1 MNITMQIRQ
10 TLEAALSW
18 IKLVQAGFTHRGVYA
33 QDLEP
38 AVRSFWLYHGIEWN
52 AIALGDLTMMHQIC
66 MVPMQNWVSIQNYNS
81 EQPQLFNESVPN
93 DSG

>member
-1 MNITMQIRQ
+1 MNIARHITQ

-18 IKLVQAGFTHRGVYA
+18 VKLVQASFTHKGVYA
-33 QDLEP
+33 NDPEP

-52 AIALGDLTMMHQIC
+52 AIALNDLTMMHQIC
-66 MVPMQNWVSIQNYNS
+66 MVPMQNWVSSQNCNF
-81 EQPQLFNESVPN
+81 EQPQLFSESVPN

>member
-1 MNITMQIRQ
+1 MNITMQITQR
-10 TLEAALSW
+10 LEAALAW
-18 IKLVQAGFTHRGVYA
+18 IKLVQASFTHKGVYA

-52 AIALGDLTMMHQIC
+52 AIALDDLTMMHQIC
-66 MVPMQNWVSIQNYNS
+66 MVPMQNSVLIQNCS
-81 EQPQLFNESVPN
+81 FELPQLFNESVPN